1 MNLFHLSTLQFLL
14 AATTVTAFVSTNTGS
29 GVNKRISFSP
39 RHVVAL
45 AAKSY
50 LDDAAKNES
59 SENGVEKSEADT
71 STTKSPSYD
80 YLEDA
85 SLKEP
90 EKYIEDMASSSE
102 SRSSS
107 SDGNEPS
114 QLRSSDYLNDMAVE
128 DSITS
133 LDGDIDSKGRDD
145 TSEDILASLLRIAAS
160 TGRGEFASPEQKDNA
175 AELIATLETK
185 NHCLEPTKDPKI
197 YGCWELVYSS
207 SQLFRSSPFF
217 MAGRAVCTTKNQA
230 DQYDWFCDMHR
241 KALAISN
248 IGSVRQVISSTMMV
262 SEFEVKVGAVPFLND
277 LTPFSYAGGL
287 PFTIDG
293 SIVSSADITPTDDGS
308 AFEIFMDT
316 VEIKGSNVP
325 GLRTILDNGLKLQSR
340 GLGSFLENN
349 VDGYTNP
356 RPIFETTYLS
366 DSIRISRDQDG
377 KTFVY
382 AKESENSEP
391 TDYEKVEADLG
402 ALKLLGDLNDKITK
416 FYI

>member
-1 MNLFHLSTLQFLL
+1 MILSYLSTSQLLL
-14 AATTVTAFVSTNTGS
+14 ATSTVTALVSTNLRS
-29 GVNKRISFSP
+29 RANKSTSFSP
-39 RHVVAL
+39 RHVVSL

-50 LDDAAKNES
+50 LDDASKNES
-59 SENGVEKSEADT
+59 SENGIEKNEADT

-80 YLEDA
+80 YLEDS
-85 SLKEP
+85 SLQEP
-90 EKYIEDMASSSE
+90 EKYLDDLASSSE

-107 SDGNEPS
+107 SDDNEPS

-133 LDGDIDSKGRDD
+133 LDGNIDTKGRDE
-145 TSEDILASLLRIAAS
+145 TSEHILASLLRIAAS
-160 TGRGEFASPEQKDNA
+160 TGRGEFASDEQKDIA
-175 AELIATLETK
+175 SELIATLETK
-185 NHCLEPTKDPKI
+185 NQCFEPTKDPKI

-217 MAGRAVCTTKNQA
+217 MAGRAVCTTKDQA

-248 IGSVRQVISSTMMV
+248 IGSVRQVISPTMMV
-262 SEFEVKVGAVPFLND
+262 SEFEVKVGALPFLND

-293 SIVSSADITPTDDGS
+293 SIVSSADINPTEDGT

-382 AKESENSEP
+382 AKESEDSEP
-391 TDYEKVEADLG
+391 TNYENVEADLG